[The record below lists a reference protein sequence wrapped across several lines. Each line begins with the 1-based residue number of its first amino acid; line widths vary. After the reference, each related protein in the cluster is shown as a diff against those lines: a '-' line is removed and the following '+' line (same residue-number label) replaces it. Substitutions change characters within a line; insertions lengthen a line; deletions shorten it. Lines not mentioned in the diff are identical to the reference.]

1 MNTDKPA
8 SDHSNDAH
16 PHDDSIIEHPFVEH
30 PFVEHPPVG
39 DAVEGEAVTGKH
51 HHAYAKARVSRDAR
65 FDGRFFVAVK
75 TTGIFCRPICP
86 AKLPAEKNVAYY
98 NHAAQAMND
107 GFRPCLRCRPDS
119 APSSFAW
126 LGVGTT
132 VARALTLLSDIPVQ
146 SISTI
151 SDRLGI
157 SERYLNKLMVSHTGL
172 SPKQYQDLQRV
183 LFAKQLLQQS
193 TLPLIDIAFSAG
205 YASIRQLQRAVQTY
219 CKKTP
224 SELRSKRNVSLPEI
238 SLRLYFRPPYH
249 WGQVRE
255 FLALRAIGGVE
266 TITEDTY
273 SRYICVG
280 GESGFISATF
290 NERANGFDVKIRLP
304 NLAYVYKTVE
314 QIKQLL
320 DLHAAPELIEKS
332 LQAAGLADS
341 LLTKGLRL
349 PGTWTVFE
357 SGCRAIVGQ
366 QVSVK
371 AAINQAGLLAQHL
384 GATATVEQADFEGGK
399 HYCFPEPEAVASSDL
414 AFLRMPN
421 ARKNALRDF
430 AELFKNGNLPSH
442 DEILSIKGVGQWTL
456 DYLKMRGERDPDV
469 YLAGDLI
476 VRKMAGKHPVSPQE
490 AAPWQSYL
498 TLQLWQ
504 LSNN

>member
-1 MNTDKPA
+1 MNTDIKD
-8 SDHSNDAH
+8 SAH
-16 PHDDSIIEHPFVEH
+16 VDNEHR
-30 PFVEHPPVG
+30 
-39 DAVEGEAVTGKH
+39 DT
-51 HHAYAKARVSRDAR
+51 YAKARVSRDAR

-86 AKLPAEKNVAYY
+86 AKLPDEKNVAYY
-98 NHAAQAMND
+98 NHAAKAMSD

-132 VARALTLLSDIPVQ
+132 VTRALTLLSDIPVQ

-151 SDRLGI
+151 SSRLGI
-157 SERYLNKLMVSHTGL
+157 SERYLNKLMVSHTGM

-193 TLPLIDIAFSAG
+193 TMTLTDIAFSAG
-205 YASIRQLQRAVQTY
+205 YASTRQLQRAVQTY

-224 SELRSKRNVSLPEI
+224 TELRSKRHSALPEI
-238 SLRLYFRPPYH
+238 SLRLHFRPPYH
-249 WGQVRE
+249 WPQVRD
-255 FLALRAIGGVE
+255 FLALRAIRGVE
-266 TITEDTY
+266 MVFENTY
-273 SRYICVG
+273 SRYISVK

-290 NERANGFDVKIRLP
+290 NDRANGFDVKMRLP

-332 LQAAGLADS
+332 LLAAGLPDN

-384 GATATVEQADFEGGK
+384 GAVITEEPVEPNQ
-399 HYCFPEPEAVASSDL
+399 HYCFPEPEAVANSDL

-421 ARKNALRDF
+421 ARKHALRNF
-430 AELFKNGNLPSH
+430 AVLFCNGNQPTY

-476 VRKMAGKHPVSPQE
+476 IRKMAEKYPVLPQE

-504 LSNN
+504 LSNS

>member
-1 MNTDKPA
+1 MNTDIKD
-8 SDHSNDAH
+8 SAH
-16 PHDDSIIEHPFVEH
+16 VDNEHRE
-30 PFVEHPPVG
+30 
-39 DAVEGEAVTGKH
+39 T
-51 HHAYAKARVSRDAR
+51 YAKARVSRDAR

-86 AKLPAEKNVAYY
+86 AKLPDEKNVAYY
-98 NHAAQAMND
+98 NHAAKAMSD

-132 VARALTLLSDIPVQ
+132 VTRALTLLSDIPVQ

-151 SDRLGI
+151 SSRLGI

-193 TLPLIDIAFSAG
+193 TMKLTDIAFSAG
-205 YASIRQLQRAVQTY
+205 YASTRQLQRAVQTY

-224 SELRSKRNVSLPEI
+224 TELRSKRHTALPEI
-238 SLRLYFRPPYH
+238 SLRLHFRPPYH
-249 WGQVRE
+249 WQQVRE
-255 FLALRAIGGVE
+255 FLALRAIRGVE
-266 TITEDTY
+266 KVSEDTY
-273 SRYICVG
+273 CRYISVK
-280 GESGFISATF
+280 GELGFISATF
-290 NERANGFDVKIRLP
+290 NESANGFDVKMRLP
-304 NLAYVYKTVE
+304 NLGYVYKTVE

-332 LQAAGLADS
+332 LLAAGLPDN

-371 AAINQAGLLAQHL
+371 AAINHAGLLAEHL
-384 GATATVEQADFEGGK
+384 GAVGTEEPVEQSQR
-399 HYCFPEPEAVASSDL
+399 YCFPEPEAVANSEL
-414 AFLRMPN
+414 TFLRMPN
-421 ARKNALRDF
+421 ARKLALRDF
-430 AELFKNGNLPSH
+430 AALFCNGNQPTH

-456 DYLKMRGERDPDV
+456 DYLKMRGERNPDV

-476 VRKMAGKHPVSPQE
+476 VRKMAEKYPVLPQK

-504 LSNN
+504 LSNG

>member
-1 MNTDKPA
+1 VPIINFPAILLSVPILSHLSDTIAIHLLHSTLIDGVLMNVAD
-8 SDHSNDAH
+8 SLND
-16 PHDDSIIEHPFVEH
+16 DNR
-30 PFVEHPPVG
+30 
-39 DAVEGEAVTGKH
+39 
-51 HHAYAKARVSRDAR
+51 HAYAKARVSRDAR

-86 AKLPAEKNVAYY
+86 AKLPAEKNVTYY
-98 NHAAQAMND
+98 HHAAQAMND

-119 APSSFAW
+119 APSSYAW
-126 LGVGTT
+126 QGVGTT

-146 SISTI
+146 SIAMIAS
-151 SDRLGI
+151 RLGI

-193 TLPLIDIAFSAG
+193 PMKLIDIALSAG
-205 YASIRQLQRAVQTY
+205 YTSTRQLQRAVHHY

-224 SELRSKRNVSLPEI
+224 TELRNKRHASLPEVT
-238 SLRLYFRPPYH
+238 LRLHFRPPYH
-249 WGQVRE
+249 WPQVRD
-255 FLALRAIGGVE
+255 FLALRAIAGVE
-266 TITEDTY
+266 TVTENAY
-273 SRYICVG
+273 SRYFTVA
-280 GESGFISATF
+280 GEHGSITATF
-290 NERANGFDVKIRLP
+290 NGSANGFDIKLRLS
-304 NLAYVYKTVE
+304 NLVYVYKTVE
-314 QIKQLL
+314 QIKQVL
-320 DLHAAPELIEKS
+320 DLDAAPELIEKALMS
-332 LQAAGLADS
+332 AGLAEA

-349 PGTWTVFE
+349 PGTWSVFE

-371 AAINQAGLLAQHL
+371 AAINQAGLLATHL
-384 GATATVEQADFEGGK
+384 GEVTSDITDSDSK
-399 HYCFPEPEAVASSDL
+399 IYCFPEPEAVAASDL

-421 ARKNALRDF
+421 ARKRALRDF
-430 AELFKNGNLPSH
+430 AELFVEGKRPTH

-469 YLAGDLI
+469 YLEGDLI
-476 VRKMAGKHPVSPQE
+476 VRKMAKQYPVLPHE

-504 LSNN
+504 LSSI